1 MTKGQLQ
8 LAWDLFQRASQ
19 MPARQQEAYLQESGA
34 DPLVVAEVLALLE
47 QQESGDRE
55 DSPPDASPDRIGS
68 QIGPFRITG
77 FLGRG
82 GMGEVY
88 SAKDTTLGRMVA
100 LKLLPAGSSREGGSA
115 IRQHIREAKAASSLN
130 HPNIVSV
137 YQVVESGSDTAI
149 AMELVEGNSIRA
161 ISGKPMPLEHVCH
174 FGRQAAQALAAAHR
188 QGIIHR
194 DIKPENLMVRPD
206 GYLKV
211 LDFGLAREIAA
222 DSWSVHSAIPL
233 GTLRYMSPEQI
244 CNGPLTG
251 ATDVFSLG
259 LVFYELATG
268 RHPFAAE
275 SSLEAVH
282 SICNAH
288 AAAPSSLNSF
298 LPVAF
303 DELIFRML
311 QKSPS
316 ARPTAQDVVDALK
329 RIAAHAEELSPPVV
343 PASSKPEQPGPTLLP
358 ARPLPARKIPGWAAA
373 CAVAA
378 LVVFA
383 AGTVAWRRTP
393 AAANR
398 SAPVARKP
406 DSELVLA
413 AGPDSPASRRYL
425 YGIRPDGGLL
435 VYVDDSGDDGGSAQW
450 IAQAVSA
457 PPLAGVNLAK
467 FARVVAGGDGVLYGI
482 SEDGAVT
489 YFRLLDPWRNQG
501 PMRWSADSNTPIGKL
516 TGQFTHLA
524 AMSRPVWLAA
534 EAGKERIS
542 HTSVSRGGL
551 IWGVG
556 GDGKTSLF
564 QHGWTAQGAPAAL
577 MEAVTWYGD
586 PVRAEQTPR
595 WRGPALPGAVKCQE
609 CRLLEGG
616 GGVFYSLSSD
626 GILLRLRNRAEGG
639 AFAKTTGSFARGEF
653 AAQVGHG
660 WQMFQTVVAE
670 PGPYQIEG
678 YVSTERS
685 TSGGGKRASMSVEA
699 GSLVNVRVSTFSPV
713 YSVRILR
720 LERRR
725 SEGGGLIDGRPFA
738 PPVKIEAPAGGNFK
752 KAHHTGMH
760 VSGAAWPG
768 DGAGIRLP
776 PDAPSGIYAAELT
789 TPGGGRYLAPFI
801 VKPPAQRHNRIAVIA
816 NANTWNAYNQWGG
829 GSRFASA
836 QPVSPGQPYELSYE
850 RPLLEAPWFGG
861 ANAAPGLTAR
871 AKLEFNQLV
880 RAEVWIT
887 STLDQFAD
895 LDRGYSFDVYSD
907 VDFDE
912 GIANLAGYP
921 VLILQ
926 TRPEFWS
933 DRMRDHLDAY
943 LAAGGHLIY
952 LGTHGLSERVS
963 ISESG
968 RLQFRKG
975 AGSGCIPE
983 KSADAEQLAARCP
996 ALELFREPGGVWP
1009 DGRSER
1015 AVLGLAHE
1023 LFGQPVDLASG
1034 GGHFVVAAPH
1044 PFLLADTG
1052 LRVGSKFG
1060 TVRGLNASLFAAD
1073 GEINSHYSLG
1083 ICPEYPG
1090 GSCGASH
1097 STLAGKLVAYSSPN
1111 QGAAPITA
1119 SSIVYRKTPAG
1130 SGWVFSI
1137 GSLSFGG
1144 ALLVDPVLQR
1154 ILRNALDS
1162 GLAQTAPPE

>member
-1 MTKGQLQ
+1 MTEGQLK

-19 MPARQQEAYLQESGA
+19 LPAGQQAAYLRDSGA
-34 DPLVVAEVLALLE
+34 DPLLVAEVLALLE
-47 QQESGDRE
+47 QQQSGDGGG
-55 DSPPDASPDRIGS
+55 SPPQPASPDRIGS

-88 SAKDTTLGRMVA
+88 SARDTSLGRMVA

-115 IRQHIREAKAASSLN
+115 IRQHVREAKAASSLN

-161 ISGKPMPLEHVCH
+161 ISGKPMPLEHICH
-174 FGRQAAQALAAAHR
+174 FGRQAAQALGAAHR

-222 DSWSVHSAIPL
+222 DSWSGHSSIPL

-244 CNGPLTG
+244 CSGTLTG

-259 LVFYELATG
+259 LVLYELATG

-275 SSLEAVH
+275 SPLETVH
-282 SICNAH
+282 AICNAS
-288 AAAPSSLNSF
+288 ADAPSSVNNF
-298 LPVAF
+298 LPATF

-311 QKSPS
+311 QKSPA
-316 ARPTAQDVVDALK
+316 ARPSAQDVLDALK
-329 RIAAHAEELSPPVV
+329 RIAAREQELPAPVIPAFSPKQLHPAVASSPPMPERRV
-343 PASSKPEQPGPTLLP
+343 PRRTAASAL
-358 ARPLPARKIPGWAAA
+358 
-373 CAVAA
+373 AVLAI
-378 LVVFA
+378 LA
-383 AGTVAWRRTP
+383 AGAVVWWRTS
-393 AAANR
+393 AETNR
-398 SAPVARKP
+398 PAPVARQP
-406 DSELVLA
+406 DAEVVRA
-413 AGPDSPASRRYL
+413 TGPDSPAPRRYL
-425 YGIRPDGGLL
+425 YGIRPDGVLL
-435 VYVDDSGDDGGSAQW
+435 VYVDNSGDDGGFASW

-467 FARVVAGGDGVLYGI
+467 FARILAGGDGVLYGI
-482 SEDGAVT
+482 SEEGSVT

-501 PMRWSADSNTPIGKL
+501 PMRWSVDSNTPIGKL
-516 TGQFTHLA
+516 PGQFIQLA

-534 EAGKERIS
+534 EKDKERIL

-556 GDGKTSLF
+556 RDGRTTLF

-577 MEAVTWYGD
+577 IEIGNWYGD
-586 PVRAEQTPR
+586 PVRADLAPR

-616 GGVFYSLSSD
+616 AGIFYALSSD
-626 GILLRLRNRAEGG
+626 GILLRLRNRADGG
-639 AFAKTTGSFARGEF
+639 AFAKATGQFARGGF
-653 AAQVGHG
+653 AAQVGHQ
-660 WQMFQTVVAE
+660 WQIFQTVVAE

-685 TSGGGKRASMSVEA
+685 VAGGGKRASMSVEP
-699 GSLVNVRVSTFSPV
+699 GSLVNVRVSTFSPS
-713 YSVRILR
+713 YSVRLLR
-720 LERRR
+720 LEGRRR
-725 SEGGGLIDGRPFA
+725 DGEGLIDGRPA
-738 PPVKIEAPAGGNFK
+738 GPPVRIEAPAGGNLK
-752 KAHHTGMH
+752 KAQHTGMH
-760 VSGAAWPG
+760 VSGAGWQADGPG
-768 DGAGIRLP
+768 LRLP
-776 PDAPSGIYAAELT
+776 PDAPSGIYVAELT
-789 TPGGGRYLAPFI
+789 TPSGGRYLAPF
-801 VKPPAQRHNRIAVIA
+801 VVRPPAHRRNRIAVIA
-816 NANTWNAYNQWGG
+816 NSNTWNAYNQWGG

-836 QPVSPGQPYELSYE
+836 QPISPGHSYELSYE
-850 RPLLEAPWFGG
+850 RPLLDAPGFGG
-861 ANAAPGLTAR
+861 ANSAAGLTDR
-871 AKLEFNQLV
+871 APRNFNQLV
-880 RAEVWIT
+880 RAEVWVT
-887 STLDQFAD
+887 STLDRFAD
-895 LDRGYSFDVYSD
+895 LDRGYNFDVYSD
-907 VDFDE
+907 LDLDE
-912 GIANLAGYP
+912 GIANLAGYA

-933 DRMRDHLDAY
+933 DQMRDHLDAY

-952 LGTHGLSERVS
+952 MGSHGLSERVS

-975 AGSGCIPE
+975 AGSGCIRE
-983 KSADAEQLAARCP
+983 TEAEAKRLAGRCP
-996 ALELFREPGGVWP
+996 ALELFREPGGAWP

-1023 LFGQPVDLASG
+1023 LFGPPVDLASG
-1034 GGHFVVAAPH
+1034 GGHFVVSAPH
-1044 PFLLADTG
+1044 PFLISNTG
-1052 LRVGSKFG
+1052 LSVGSKFG
-1060 TVRGLNASLFAAD
+1060 TVRGLNGGLFAAD

-1083 ICPEYPG
+1083 ICPEFPG

-1097 STLAGKLVAYSSPN
+1097 SSLAGKLVAFSGPSREAP
-1111 QGAAPITA
+1111 PITP

-1144 ALLVDPVLQR
+1144 ALAVDPVLQR